1 MHQNKIIRFVI
12 WICSKFTKIEIE
24 HIVLELTKIL
34 SNQNPE
40 IKPKD
45 NFKQEHPNYRKFH
58 VDPKIPLTS
67 KPDKKK

>member
-1 MHQNKIIRFVI
+1 MHKNKIIRFVI
-12 WICSKFTKIEIE
+12 WICSKFTRLEIE

-45 NFKQEHPNYRKFH
+45 NFKVEHPNYRKFY
-58 VDPKIPLTS
+58 VDPETPLT
-67 KPDKKK
+67 KNPNKKK

>member
-1 MHQNKIIRFVI
+1 MHKNKIIRFVI
-12 WICSKFTKIEIE
+12 WICSKFTKLEIE

-45 NFKQEHPNYRKFH
+45 NFKKEHPNYRDFH
-58 VDPKIPLTS
+58 VDPKTPLFE
-67 KPDKKK
+67 KPNKKK